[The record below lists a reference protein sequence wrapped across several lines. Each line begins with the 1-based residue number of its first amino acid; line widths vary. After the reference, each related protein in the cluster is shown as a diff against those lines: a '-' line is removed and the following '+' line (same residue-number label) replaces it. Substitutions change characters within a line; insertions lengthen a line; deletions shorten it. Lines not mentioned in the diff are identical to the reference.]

1 MQSAVALF
9 PKKSSLDHS
18 VLPGQSVAAP
28 SGFFDTAPALTASSL
43 AAAVVLALHRGLVA
57 EPEREHLPL
66 RVAG

>member
-9 PKKSSLDHS
+9 PKSSLES
-18 VLPGQSVAAP
+18 PVSLGQSMGTP
-28 SGFFDTAPALTASSL
+28 SGFFDAPPVLPASSL

-66 RVAG
+66 RVSG

>member
-9 PKKSSLDHS
+9 PKSSFEQTVSL
-18 VLPGQSVAAP
+18 GQSVSTP
-28 SGFFDTAPALTASSL
+28 SGFFDTPPVLPASSL

-66 RVAG
+66 RVSG